1 MPRCLARA
9 FVAVAAA
16 LSLAVAAHAQPTA
29 TVTGVV
35 TTREDGLPLPGATVA
50 IESLGLSA
58 VTDAQGRYR
67 LEVPA
72 AAVGQTVEVKATV
85 SALTPR
91 TVQIRLVGDVTHDF
105 SLGLGFHEEIT
116 VGSRAA
122 GAEAE
127 KAVPVDI
134 ITARQIESL
143 GTTETMQVLQALAP
157 SFNFPRPTIADG
169 TDSIRPAT
177 LRGLGPDQV
186 LVLVNGKRRHQSA
199 LVHVNG
205 TIGRGAT
212 GVDMNAIPVSAIE
225 RIEILRDGAAA
236 QYGSDAIAGV
246 INIVLKSG
254 PSPLSLSARGGRN
267 FGTFAEASGAER
279 DIDDG
284 GTLDFGGNYGFR
296 LGRGSLSLTAE
307 YRYRE
312 GTNRAGWDTRPQTVN
327 TPGNADV
334 PGPNGDVKNNAVPQP
349 NTHWGD
355 SEERDVMTF
364 LNADVPL
371 GASETTAFY
380 AFGSFSRRRGVH
392 GGNYRRA
399 IDATD
404 WPQIYPLGFLPLIE
418 PTIKDTSAT
427 AGVRGAR
434 SGWFWDLSAQ
444 YGRNRMDYDVTNSLN
459 VSLGPTIPPNH
470 PEFYSGGFAFN
481 QLVANLDLRR
491 EVQAG
496 LAGPLNVAFGAEFRN
511 ENYEIF
517 EGEPDSW
524 RDAGA
529 PNQFGA
535 RATPGAQVFPG
546 FRPSNVVDASR
557 HNVAAYVDLEG
568 DVLDPLRVGV
578 AGRFENYSDFGSTW
592 DGKLTAR
599 LEATKRLVLRGA
611 VSTGFRAPSLAQ
623 SYFSTVST
631 NFTLVG
637 GTFVPVE
644 VGTFTVGSPQARV
657 LGAQDLQPESS
668 VHYSGGVVLTPIDGL
683 DITADVYQIRIEDR
697 IVFSGNFTGGPLTT
711 LLAPFGASG
720 ARYFTNAIDT
730 KTRGLDLIA
739 DYKRNLG
746 SSGNLRLQASYN
758 RTQTRLLRIA
768 PTPPALSSFLQQ
780 TAFENILFNDTEVR
794 RFTCGQPGSN
804 LRLTADWSRG
814 AWAASVKEIQ
824 HGHYCTIEDRSST
837 SPTYVPQRFNPEWF
851 TNFEVSYR
859 RSHYTI
865 GIGAENLFNKLP
877 EHHSDPIVAFSN
889 IRTFPRNAPFGYNG
903 RYLYGKAS
911 VRF

>member
-1 MPRCLARA
+1 
-9 FVAVAAA
+9 
-16 LSLAVAAHAQPTA
+16 
-29 TVTGVV
+29 
-35 TTREDGLPLPGATVA
+35 
-50 IESLGLSA
+50 
-58 VTDAQGRYR
+58 
-67 LEVPA
+67 
-72 AAVGQTVEVKATV
+72 
-85 SALTPR
+85 
-91 TVQIRLVGDVTHDF
+91 
-105 SLGLGFHEEIT
+105 
-116 VGSRAA
+116 
-122 GAEAE
+122 
-127 KAVPVDI
+127 
-134 ITARQIESL
+134 
-143 GTTETMQVLQALAP
+143 
-157 SFNFPRPTIADG
+157 
-169 TDSIRPAT
+169 
-177 LRGLGPDQV
+177 
-186 LVLVNGKRRHQSA
+186 
-199 LVHVNG
+199 
-205 TIGRGAT
+205 
-212 GVDMNAIPVSAIE
+212 MNAIPVSAIE

-254 PSPLSLSARGGRN
+254 ASPLSLNARGGMN
-267 FGTFAEASGAER
+267 KGTFTEASGAER
-279 DIDDG
+279 KFSDG
-284 GTLDFGGNYGFR
+284 GTFDGGANYGFR
-296 LGRGSLSLTAE
+296 LGRGSLTLSAE

-327 TPGNADV
+327 SPANQDV
-334 PGPNGDVKNNAVPQP
+334 PGPNGDIKNNAVPQP

-364 LNADVPL
+364 LNAEVPL
-371 GASETTAFY
+371 GSSDTTGFY
-380 AFGSFSRRRGVH
+380 AFGSWSHRRGVH

-418 PTIKDTSAT
+418 PTVVDASGT

-434 SGWFWDLSAQ
+434 SGWFWDLSAG
-444 YGRNRMDYDVTNSLN
+444 YGHNRMDFEITNSLN
-459 VSLGPTIPPNH
+459 VSLGPSVPPNH
-470 PEFYSGGFAFN
+470 PTFDSGGFAFN

-491 EVQAG
+491 EVRAG

-511 ENYEIF
+511 ENYKIR

-524 RDAGA
+524 RDAGV

-557 HNVAAYVDLEG
+557 HNVALYADLEG
-568 DVLDPLRVGV
+568 DVLSPLRVGL
-578 AGRFENYSDFGSTW
+578 AGRFENYNDFGSTL

-637 GTFVPVE
+637 NTFVPVE

-657 LGAQDLQPESS
+657 LGAQDLTPENSM
-668 VHYSGGVVLTPIDGL
+668 HLSGGVVLTPIDGL
-683 DITADVYQIRIEDR
+683 DVTADVYQIRIDDR
-697 IVFSGNFTGGPLTT
+697 IVFSGNFTGGQLSA

-730 KTRGLDLIA
+730 KTRGLDLIV
-739 DYKRNLG
+739 DYRRSLG
-746 SSGNLRLQASYN
+746 SSSTLRLQGAYN

-768 PTPPALSSFLQQ
+768 PTPPTLATFLQRS
-780 TAFENILFNDTEVR
+780 AFENILFNDTEVR

-804 LRLTADWSRG
+804 LRLTGDWTRG
-814 AWAASVKEIQ
+814 AWAATVKEIQ

-837 SPTYVPQRFNPEWF
+837 SPTYVPQRFNPEWL
-851 TNFEVSYR
+851 TNLEVSYR
-859 RSHYTI
+859 RSHYTV

-903 RYLYGKAS
+903 RYLYAKAS
-911 VRF
+911 VKF